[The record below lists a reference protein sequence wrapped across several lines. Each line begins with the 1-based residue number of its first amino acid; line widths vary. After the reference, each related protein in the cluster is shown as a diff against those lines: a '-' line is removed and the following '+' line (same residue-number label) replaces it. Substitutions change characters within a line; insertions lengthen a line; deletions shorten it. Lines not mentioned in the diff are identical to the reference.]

1 MVKTALMGIA
11 LAATPAIAA
20 ARETPRDSPVIDA
33 ISACRATTDA
43 AQRLACY
50 DRAAARLD
58 AARQNREIV
67 VIDREEVQKTKRTLF
82 GLSLPHLDIF
92 SGGKPEEDEEE
103 IKEISAKIAA
113 ASVGS
118 DGNWLLRL
126 EDGAKWHQT
135 DGKMI
140 ASRPRPGS
148 TALIRRGALGS
159 FILRVDNQPGVK
171 VRREN

>member
-1 MVKTALMGIA
+1 MVKMALTGILLAASPA
-11 LAATPAIAA
+11 LA
-20 ARETPRDSPVIDA
+20 REAPRTSPLISE
-33 ISACRATTDA
+33 ISACRAMTDA
-43 AQRLACY
+43 DRRLACY

-58 AARQNREIV
+58 AAQQNREIV
-67 VIDREEVQKTKRTLF
+67 IIDREEVQKTKRTLF
-82 GLSLPHLDIF
+82 GLSLPRLDIF
-92 SGGKPEEDEEE
+92 SGGKQEEDEEE
-103 IKEISAKIAA
+103 IKEITAKIAT

-118 DGNWLLRL
+118 DGNWLIRL

-148 TALIRRGALGS
+148 TVLIRRGALGS
-159 FILRVDNQPGVK
+159 FIMRVDNQPGVK